1 MLGVRNM
8 AKEKIL
14 VTQEGLN
21 ELIKERDH
29 LIHVIRPEVKE
40 DLVAARAQGD
50 LSENADY
57 DAARE
62 RQGKIEARIIEL
74 DHMLSNYELIEENNG
89 SKHLVKLGSTVTVL
103 DMHDNTEE
111 TYTIVGSVEADPLNG
126 KLSNVTPLAVAILEK
141 KEGDVVSIEVK
152 EPYKVKILKIS

>member
-1 MLGVRNM
+1 M

-29 LIHVIRPEVKE
+29 LIHVVRPEVKE

-62 RQGKIEARIIEL
+62 KQGKIETRIIEL
-74 DHMLSNYELIEENNG
+74 YNMLSNYELIGENNG
-89 SKHLVKLGSTVTVL
+89 NKHLIKLGSTVKIL
-103 DMHDNTEE
+103 DMLDNTKE
-111 TYTIVGSVEADPLNG
+111 TYTIVGSVESDPLNG
-126 KLSNVTPLAVAILEK
+126 KLSNVTQLAIAIMEH
-141 KEGDVVSIEVK
+141 KEGDVVTVDVV
-152 EPYKVKILKIS
+152 EPYKVKILQIS

>member
-1 MLGVRNM
+1 M
-8 AKEKIL
+8 AIEKIL

-21 ELIKERDH
+21 ELIRERDH

-74 DHMLSNYELIEENNG
+74 DNMLSNYELIAENNG
-89 SKHLVKLGSTVTVL
+89 SKHLVKLGSTVTIL
-103 DMHDNTEE
+103 DMQDNTEE

-126 KLSNVTPLAVAILEK
+126 KLSNVTPLASSILEH
-141 KEGDVVSIEVK
+141 KEGETVTIEVK

>member
-1 MLGVRNM
+1 MT
-8 AKEKIL
+8 KEKIL

-21 ELIKERDH
+21 DLIKERDH
-29 LIHVIRPEVKE
+29 LIHVVRPEVKE

-74 DHMLSNYELIEENNG
+74 DNMLSNYELIDENNG
-89 SKHLVKLGSTVTVL
+89 SKHIIKLGSTVTIF
-103 DMHDNTEE
+103 DMQDETEE

-126 KLSNVTPLAVAILEK
+126 KLSNVTPLAAAILEH
-141 KEGDVVSIEVK
+141 KEGDVVSVDVSSS
-152 EPYKVKILKIS
+152 YKVKILKIS